1 MNRLAL
7 IAIGAG
13 ALGAVAAGCGS
24 SASGGG
30 MASPATGTNT
40 TVVKTASTPVGKVL
54 VDANG
59 RTLYLFKSDTG
70 TTPTCTGSCA
80 ATWPAATAT
89 AGTPQASGVNAAM
102 LGTTTNA
109 GHKQVTFD
117 GHPLYYYSGDQAM
130 GQVNG
135 QGLHHLW
142 YTVSPTGAADT
153 SAPTSSGGSGGSG
166 GSSGGYGY

>member
-7 IAIGAG
+7 MAIGAG

-24 SASGGG
+24 SGSSGSVS
-30 MASPATGTNT
+30 SPSGRSTA
-40 TVVKTASTPVGKVL
+40 VVKTASTPVGQVL

-80 ATWPAATAT
+80 ATWPAATT
-89 AGTPQASGVNAAM
+89 TGKPQAAGVNAA
-102 LGTTTNA
+102 LIGTTPNA
-109 GHKQVTFD
+109 GHRQLTFD
-117 GHPLYYYSGDQAM
+117 GHPLYYYSGDAAM

-135 QGLHHLW
+135 QGLQHLW
-142 YTVSPTGAADT
+142 YTVSPTGAPDT
-153 SAPTSSGGSGGSG
+153 SAPSGDSGGSGG
-166 GSSGGYGY
+166 GYGY